1 VARPGWLAGVVVSTL
16 LLAGCS
22 GDEPTAGPPKPAEP
36 PTSPVTTTSP
46 TPAPP
51 VLPAAARENSKA
63 GAVAFAHHYIDL
75 INYASGSGDVRGL
88 RAVSGPRCAS
98 CQNFVSI
105 LRDLYRGGGFV
116 QGGEWTVE
124 SYSVIAAG
132 PPKIW
137 LVSMNLSAAP
147 QLVHPGADAPSDR
160 RAGGKFAASLYA
172 EWAGSWRVWRL
183 VRDR

>member
-63 GAVAFAHHYIDL
+63 GAVAFARHFVEVVNFSTVFGNTDRLNRTSLRSCVSCRNIAEAIADVYGAGGHVKGGELTVTGFSVLPSARDMWTVGIEVKTDRQL
-75 INYASGSGDVRGL
+75 IQSSANSKPRFVKGGSYSLTLDVRRIGEAWRIARME
-88 RAVSGPRCAS
+88 RAR
-98 CQNFVSI
+98 
-105 LRDLYRGGGFV
+105 
-116 QGGEWTVE
+116 
-124 SYSVIAAG
+124 
-132 PPKIW
+132 
-137 LVSMNLSAAP
+137 
-147 QLVHPGADAPSDR
+147 
-160 RAGGKFAASLYA
+160 
-172 EWAGSWRVWRL
+172 
-183 VRDR
+183 